1 VQKLSEATLAAIGRM
16 TVAATDLEYALA
28 SLADSSATLFAEPG
42 AALRA
47 ARDASGSY
55 ADDVRHWVDGS
66 ATQLVQSQ
74 AALRAIWR
82 GGRTDPALFDEIAT
96 RLLRCR
102 EALAE
107 AQGLQATAP

>member
-28 SLADSSATLFAEPG
+28 SLADAPGTLFAEPG

-47 ARDASGSY
+47 ARAGADGLP
-55 ADDVRHWVDGS
+55 DDVRHWTEGA

-82 GGRTDPALFDEIAT
+82 GGRTDPALFDEIAG

-102 EALAE
+102 EALA
-107 AQGLQATAP
+107 ASL

>member
-1 VQKLSEATLAAIGRM
+1 MQKLSEATLAAIGRM

-28 SLADSSATLFAEPG
+28 ELVADSPAAMATLFAQPG
-42 AALRA
+42 AALSA
-47 ARDASGSY
+47 ARNAESADADLRNWIEG
-55 ADDVRHWVDGS
+55 A
-66 ATQLVQSQ
+66 ATQLLQSH

-102 EALAE
+102 ETVPA
-107 AQGLQATAP
+107 

>member
-1 VQKLSEATLAAIGRM
+1 MQKLSEATLAAIGRM
-16 TVAATDLEYALA
+16 TVAATDLEHALA
-28 SLADSSATLFAEPG
+28 SLSDSPAALFDSPG

-47 ARDASGSY
+47 ARDTSASQ
-55 ADDVRHWVDGS
+55 ADDVRPWIEGS

-82 GGRTDPALFDEIAT
+82 GGRTDPALFDEITA